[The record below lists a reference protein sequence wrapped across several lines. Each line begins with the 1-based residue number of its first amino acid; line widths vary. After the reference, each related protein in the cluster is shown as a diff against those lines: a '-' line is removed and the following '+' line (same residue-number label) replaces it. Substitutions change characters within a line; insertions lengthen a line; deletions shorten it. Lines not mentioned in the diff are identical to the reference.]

1 MQAVIGNGT
10 QSAFYDDPNVLY
22 ISIHRYD
29 GGDFYPP
36 GEAGSLACCGEDE
49 GLGL

>member
-1 MQAVIGNGT
+1 VTGNGT
-10 QSAFYDDPNVLY
+10 QSAFYDDQDVLY

-29 GGDFYPP
+29 GGDFYPT
-36 GEAGSLACCGEDE
+36 GEAGGLNSCGEDD